1 MTKDIIQDIWEKGQ
15 SPKKEINM
23 QQIEQAMRP
32 NIRRHNFTFKLFIWM
47 WLLIIFS
54 TTVLNGM
61 NIAGYAVNP
70 PMLMVHIALTLIT
83 LIFAIYGIQLLNE
96 LNIIERGDESLI
108 AVLKRRLKFY
118 RSKYEIWNLMMAAM
132 IPVLSFAL
140 NTFIDNQNG
149 IYRINKPIVF
159 FGVTL
164 VQFIFCYVIL
174 KVAQY
179 PVLKEIKIFLSDLES
194 QAMEGTQK
202 LVEMKKH
209 WRRWG
214 IIFVITAIIF
224 LLLGIWKAI
233 QSLH

>member
-1 MTKDIIQDIWEKGQ
+1 MTKDIIQDIWEKGK

-23 QQIEQAMRP
+23 QEIEQAMRP
-32 NIRRHNFTFKLFIWM
+32 GIRRQNFTFKLFIWI
-47 WLLIIFS
+47 WLIIIFS
-54 TTVLNGM
+54 TMVLNGM

-70 PMLMVHIALTLIT
+70 SMLIAQITLTLVT
-83 LIFAIYGIQLLNE
+83 LIFAIYGIKLLNE
-96 LNIIERGDESLI
+96 LSIIERGEESLI

-132 IPVLSFAL
+132 IPVLSFAI

-149 IYRINKPIVF
+149 IYRINQPIVF

-164 VQFIFCYVIL
+164 MQFIFCYLIL

-194 QAMEGTQK
+194 QVVEGTQK

-214 IIFVITAIIF
+214 IIFVIIAILF
-224 LLLGIWKAI
+224 LLFGIWQAM
-233 QSLH
+233 QSVP